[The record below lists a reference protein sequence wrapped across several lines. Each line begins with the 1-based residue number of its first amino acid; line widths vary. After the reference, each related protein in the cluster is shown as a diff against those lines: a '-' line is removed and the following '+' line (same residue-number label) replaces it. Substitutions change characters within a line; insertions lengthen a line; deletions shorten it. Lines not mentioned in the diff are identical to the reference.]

1 MERPRGVNFVKT
13 GGGRTSVRLGSI
25 QRFLIRNLT
34 RYSSSS
40 RTGGTVQAR
49 APLRSILSLWLRD
62 ARPAGWVGSPTY
74 RSTYIREY
82 TQYNAESP
90 KQGKK
95 GFNYIVKTFP
105 IFLLFIYDD

>member
-1 MERPRGVNFVKT
+1 MERPRGVTFVKT

-49 APLRSILSLWLRD
+49 APLRSILSLWY
-62 ARPAGWVGSPTY
+62 V
-74 RSTYIREY
+74 STH
-82 TQYNAESP
+82 A
-90 KQGKK
+90 
-95 GFNYIVKTFP
+95 
-105 IFLLFIYDD
+105 IFLAVWKITLT

>member
-1 MERPRGVNFVKT
+1 MERPRGVTFVKT

-49 APLRSILSLWLRD
+49 APLRSILSLWYNLY
-62 ARPAGWVGSPTY
+62 V
-74 RSTYIREY
+74 STH
-82 TQYNAESP
+82 A
-90 KQGKK
+90 
-95 GFNYIVKTFP
+95 
-105 IFLLFIYDD
+105 IFLAVWKITLT

>member
-49 APLRSILSLWLRD
+49 APLRSILSLWY
-62 ARPAGWVGSPTY
+62 V
-74 RSTYIREY
+74 STH
-82 TQYNAESP
+82 A
-90 KQGKK
+90 
-95 GFNYIVKTFP
+95 
-105 IFLLFIYDD
+105 IFLAVWKITLT